1 MALGIF
7 LAREGVHVVQLE
19 APRVQKGGHGSDELA
34 RARMFKELWPK
45 KTDGAS
51 VDIVDYSTMKAI
63 SFAPN
68 RNAPASVTTPH
79 FKVRHQKRHSRK
91 NAPER
96 AAIEHVGSGC
106 HQRRLDHHWGP
117 NPGASL

>member
-1 MALGIF
+1 MLDLDSKMNGNATNNGR
-7 LAREGVHVVQLE
+7 LAYRCNKAGRFSNCLN
-19 APRVQKGGHGSDELA
+19 AK
-34 RARMFKELWPK
+34 KELWPK

-51 VDIVDYSTMKAI
+51 VDIVDYSAMKAI
-63 SFAPN
+63 AFAPN